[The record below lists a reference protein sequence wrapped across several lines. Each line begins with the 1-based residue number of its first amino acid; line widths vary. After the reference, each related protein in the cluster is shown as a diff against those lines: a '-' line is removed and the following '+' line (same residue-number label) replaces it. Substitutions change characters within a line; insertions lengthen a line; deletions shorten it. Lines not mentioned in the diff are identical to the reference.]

1 MIPEKLAGRIKE
13 LLRRKAKFRL
23 ELDSYDGRW
32 QTWRIAE
39 TGKVSD
45 GLDSSIEEDENEGT
59 AVEN

>member
-1 MIPEKLAGRIKE
+1 MIPRKLAGRIRE

-23 ELDSYDGRW
+23 ELDSFDGRW

-45 GLDSSIEEDENEGT
+45 ELDFSIDEDENEEI
-59 AVEN
+59 EN